1 MSKQDEQ
8 ETIEIDPLHPHL
20 ILCEG
25 KDVYNF
31 IVNFLDETEKIYK
44 DFFNF
49 YVYDFK
55 GIKQLTKY
63 ILNFIKQ
70 DSFDIVKSIT
80 IIRDAER
87 DAIAACSS
95 IKESLRKAGL
105 SVPQT
110 PCTPVKD
117 INSDFPDIATGFVLF
132 PTCSNEIANGTLE
145 DLCLNIL
152 DREDSSSILHD
163 IDKAL
168 EPYKSNLSRIHKNRL
183 HAFFSFTNEYV
194 SLKIGEAARCK
205 AFSYDGPEMTSLKKF
220 LVEILE
226 K

>member
-1 MSKQDEQ
+1 M
-8 ETIEIDPLHPHL
+8 
-20 ILCEG
+20 
-25 KDVYNF
+25 
-31 IVNFLDETEKIYK
+31 
-44 DFFNF
+44 
-49 YVYDFK
+49 
-55 GIKQLTKY
+55 
-63 ILNFIKQ
+63 
-70 DSFDIVKSIT
+70 
-80 IIRDAER
+80 
-87 DAIAACSS
+87 
-95 IKESLRKAGL
+95 
-105 SVPQT
+105 
-110 PCTPVKD
+110 
-117 INSDFPDIATGFVLF
+117 LF

-168 EPYKSNLSRIHKNRL
+168 EPYKSNLSRIYKNRL